1 MSESFVIFQF
11 PVHLQILF
19 LFADLPDLPKI
30 KKKICDY
37 NFVHHKFLQKRLY
50 IILQQIMFFF
60 CVYSNLEEI
69 TVAVTYTFAGSEA
82 EPGAQVHSVEVQEEP
97 VGAPH
102 PGAAPRHLLLHTLR
116 GEPAPP
122 TSYLP
127 PATWKYVTLSH
138 NSGTYC
144 YLQYLE
150 FLIYSIGHNRPY
162 PS

>member
-1 MSESFVIFQF
+1 MSTTLSTINFC
-11 PVHLQILF
+11 
-19 LFADLPDLPKI
+19 
-30 KKKICDY
+30 KKGCTLYCD
-37 NFVHHKFLQKRLY
+37 KSC
-50 IILQQIMFFF
+50 FFS
-60 CVYSNLEEI
+60 CVYSILEEI
-69 TVAVTYTFAGSEA
+69 TVAVTNTFAGSDA

-127 PATWKYVTLSH
+127 PATWKYLALSH